1 MIIPIAQY
9 KKIIRRNCFGKKYK
23 KFRFI
28 LDKDFAN
35 FKEDNKKC

>member
-23 KFRFI
+23 KFGIIF
-28 LDKDFAN
+28 DKDFIN
-35 FKEDNKKC
+35 FKEEDK